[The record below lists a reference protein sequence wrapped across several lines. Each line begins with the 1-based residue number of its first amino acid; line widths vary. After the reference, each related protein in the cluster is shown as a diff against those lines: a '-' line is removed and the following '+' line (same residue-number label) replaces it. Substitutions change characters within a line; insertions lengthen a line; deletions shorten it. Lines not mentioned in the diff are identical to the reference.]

1 MPTLLAI
8 YAKPDVPDRR
18 RYFEWHL
25 ENLARWERGENASD
39 RIERLP
45 PELGASA
52 DYDPE
57 TLLAMIQ
64 EAGFEQVSECECE
77 LQRSA
82 DHRLAGLEYHTRML
96 ARLLALHTMTFEAVK
111 R

>member
-1 MPTLLAI
+1 
-8 YAKPDVPDRR
+8 
-18 RYFEWHL
+18 
-25 ENLARWERGENASD
+25 
-39 RIERLP
+39 
-45 PELGASA
+45 
-52 DYDPE
+52 
-57 TLLAMIQ
+57 MIQ